1 VETLPRSANES
12 VKSKRA
18 AILPVTAEPK
28 SE

>member
-1 VETLPRSANES
+1 VDTAPRIAKFG

-18 AILPVTAEPK
+18 ASLPVTAEPK